1 MITNCAF
8 SKKVILGA
16 FMQHAPPII
25 GITMGDPVGIGP
37 EIILQ
42 ALQDPLIYKVCRPLV
57 LGDIRILESTAKCIK
72 SSPDLISISDPQS
85 ARYIYGKVDVMALSE
100 LDPDATEWGRPD
112 RSTGNA
118 MVGYITAA
126 IEMAMDKKI
135 DAMVT
140 CPINKIALK
149 LAGSEFHGH
158 TEMLATKTNTDNY
171 AMMFS
176 GSKLRVVLATIHEP
190 LSSVPSLL
198 TTEGV
203 VSIIELTKR
212 ELSNR
217 FNVSDPHI
225 AVAGL
230 NPHAG
235 EDGLFGDEEKRIIEP
250 AIKIIREKGIRI
262 TGPVPPDT
270 LFFHAVSG
278 PFDAVICMYHDQGL
292 IPFKMV
298 HFTDGV
304 NITIGLPIIRTS
316 VDHGTAYDIAGT
328 GKADTGSLIAAILS
342 AADQA
347 VCIQKR
353 STIGKNKSIN
363 GS

>member
-1 MITNCAF
+1 
-8 SKKVILGA
+8 
-16 FMQHAPPII
+16 MQHELPVI

-42 ALQDPLIYKVCRPLV
+42 ALRDPLIYKVCRPFV
-57 LGDIRILESTAKCIK
+57 LGDARILESAAECIK
-72 SSPDLISISDPQS
+72 SSPDLLSISDPQS
-85 ARYIYGKVDVMALSE
+85 ARYLYGKIDVMALSE
-100 LDPDATEWGRPD
+100 LDPGITEWGKPNK
-112 RSTGNA
+112 STGNA
-118 MVGYITAA
+118 MVTYITTA

-149 LAGSEFHGH
+149 LSGSEFHGH
-158 TEMLATKTNTDNY
+158 TEMLARKTNTDSY
-171 AMMFS
+171 AMMFD

-190 LSSVPSLL
+190 LSSVPSLI
-198 TTEGV
+198 TTEGI

-212 ELSNR
+212 ELAKR

-235 EDGLFGDEEKRIIEP
+235 EDGLFGDEEKRIIKP
-250 AIKIIREKGIRI
+250 AIKIARKKGIRLS
-262 TGPVPPDT
+262 GPIPPDT

-278 PFDAVICMYHDQGL
+278 PFDAVISMYHDQGL

-298 HFTDGV
+298 HFNDGV

-316 VDHGTAYDIAGT
+316 VDHGTAYNIAGT
-328 GKADTGSLIAAILS
+328 GKADPGSLTAAILS
-342 AADQA
+342 AANQA
-347 VCIQKR
+347 VCTQK
-353 STIGKNKSIN
+353 
-363 GS
+363 

>member
-1 MITNCAF
+1 
-8 SKKVILGA
+8 
-16 FMQHAPPII
+16 MQHELPVI

-42 ALQDPLIYKVCRPLV
+42 ALQDPLIYKSCRPLV
-57 LGDIRILESTAKCIK
+57 LGDTRILESAAKCVK
-72 SSPDLISISDPQS
+72 SSPGLLSIPDPQS
-85 ARYIYGKVDVMALSE
+85 ARYLYGKIDVMALSE
-100 LDPDATEWGRPD
+100 LDPGITEWGKPNK
-112 RSTGNA
+112 STGNA
-118 MVGYITAA
+118 MVTYITAA

-149 LAGSEFHGH
+149 LSGSEFHGH
-158 TEMLATKTNTDNY
+158 TEMLARKTNTDKY
-171 AMMFS
+171 AMMFD

-190 LSSVPSLL
+190 LSSVPALI
-198 TTEGV
+198 TTEGI

-212 ELSNR
+212 ELAKR

-235 EDGLFGDEEKRIIEP
+235 EDGLFGDEEKRIIKP
-250 AIKIIREKGIRI
+250 AIKIAREKGIRLS
-262 TGPVPPDT
+262 GPIPPDT

-278 PFDAVICMYHDQGL
+278 PFDAVISMYHDQGL

-298 HFTDGV
+298 HFNDGV

-316 VDHGTAYDIAGT
+316 VDHGTAYNIAGT
-328 GKADTGSLIAAILS
+328 GTANPGSLTAAILS
-342 AADQA
+342 AASQA
-347 VCIQKR
+347 VCTQKL
-353 STIGKNKSIN
+353 
-363 GS
+363 